1 MGQSTWGVRE
11 RTHSK
16 RKNSKPQRKM
26 KIPLV
31 LLVACVA
38 SLKAASLMDSVFD
51 GPTCQDVCC
60 PASTTTGGETTTAAA
75 GETTTAAPATTTE
88 APATPTEAPATPT
101 EAPATPTEAP
111 DARAETTTAAAGDT
125 TTAAGE
131 DTTTACD
138 CDAWDCDGDSGAGS
152 ASMSLLALL
161 LPAVFARLL

>member
-1 MGQSTWGVRE
+1 MGVRE
-11 RTHSK
+11 GTHSK

-38 SLKAASLMDSVFD
+38 SLKAASLMDSVFN

-60 PASTTTGGETTTAAA
+60 PESTTTGGETTTAAA
-75 GETTTAAPATTTE
+75 GETTTAAAG
-88 APATPTEAPATPT
+88 
-101 EAPATPTEAP
+101 
-111 DARAETTTAAAGDT
+111 ETTTAAPATTTAAPANTTAAPAT

-131 DTTTACD
+131 GTTTACD
-138 CDAWDCDGDSGAGS
+138 CAAFDCDGDSGAGS

>member
-75 GETTTAAPATTTE
+75 GETTTA
-88 APATPTEAPATPT
+88 EAPATPT

-111 DARAETTTAAAGDT
+111 DARAETTTAAAGET

-161 LPAVFARLL
+161 LPAVLARLL

>member
-1 MGQSTWGVRE
+1 MGVRE

-60 PASTTTGGETTTAAA
+60 PASTTTTAAETTTAAAGETTTAAA
-75 GETTTAAPATTTE
+75 GETTTAAA
-88 APATPTEAPATPT
+88 A
-101 EAPATPTEAP
+101 
-111 DARAETTTAAAGDT
+111 DTTTAAAADT
-125 TTAAGE
+125 TTAAAA
-131 DTTTACD
+131 DTTT
-138 CDAWDCDGDSGAGS
+138 
-152 ASMSLLALL
+152 
-161 LPAVFARLL
+161 

>member
-75 GETTTAAPATTTE
+75 GETTTAAAPETTTAAAAE
-88 APATPTEAPATPT
+88 TTTAAAAETTTAA
-101 EAPATPTEAP
+101 A
-111 DARAETTTAAAGDT
+111 DARAETTTAAAG
-125 TTAAGE
+125 E
-131 DTTTACD
+131 TTTACD
-138 CDAWDCDGDSGAGS
+138 CEAFDCDGDSGAGS

-161 LPAVFARLL
+161 LPAV

>member
-1 MGQSTWGVRE
+1 MGVRE

-60 PASTTTGGETTTAAA
+60 PASTTTGAETTTAAAAETTTAAAAETTMAAADARAETTTAAAGETTTAAA
-75 GETTTAAPATTTE
+75 GETTTAA
-88 APATPTEAPATPT
+88 
-101 EAPATPTEAP
+101 
-111 DARAETTTAAAGDT
+111 
-125 TTAAGE
+125 GE
-131 DTTTACD
+131 GTTTACD
-138 CDAWDCDGDSGAGS
+138 CEAFDCDGDSGADS

>member
-1 MGQSTWGVRE
+1 MGVRE

-60 PASTTTGGETTTAAA
+60 PASTTTGGETTTAA
-75 GETTTAAPATTTE
+75 PATTTA

-111 DARAETTTAAAGDT
+111 DARAETTSAAAGETTTAAAGDT

-131 DTTTACD
+131 ETTTACD
-138 CDAWDCDGDSGAGS
+138 CAAFDCDGDSGAGS

>member
-1 MGQSTWGVRE
+1 MGTA
-11 RTHSK
+11 

-75 GETTTAAPATTTE
+75 GETTTAAAGETTTAEPATTTA
-88 APATPTEAPATPT
+88 APATTTAAPATT
-101 EAPATPTEAP
+101 TAAPG
-111 DARAETTTAAAGDT
+111 AREETTTAAAGETTTAAAGET

-131 DTTTACD
+131 GTTTACD
-138 CDAWDCDGDSGAGS
+138 CDAWDCDGDSGAG
-152 ASMSLLALL
+152 
-161 LPAVFARLL
+161 

>member
-1 MGQSTWGVRE
+1 MGVRE

-51 GPTCQDVCC
+51 EPTCQDVCC

-75 GETTTAAPATTTE
+75 GETTTAAAPATTTAA
-88 APATPTEAPATPT
+88 APATTTAT
-101 EAPATPTEAP
+101 AAP
-111 DARAETTTAAAGDT
+111 DARAETTTAAAGET
-125 TTAAGE
+125 TTAAAGE
-131 DTTTACD
+131 T
-138 CDAWDCDGDSGAGS
+138 
-152 ASMSLLALL
+152 
-161 LPAVFARLL
+161 

>member
-1 MGQSTWGVRE
+1 MGVRE

-75 GETTTAAPATTTE
+75 GETTTAAAGETTTAAPATTT
-88 APATPTEAPATPT
+88 A
-101 EAPATPTEAP
+101 AP
-111 DARAETTTAAAGDT
+111 DARAETTTAAAEETTTAAAGET

-131 DTTTACD
+131 GTTTACD
-138 CDAWDCDGDSGAGS
+138 CDAFDCNGDSGAGS

>member
-1 MGQSTWGVRE
+1 MGVRE

-75 GETTTAAPATTTE
+75 GETTTAAAG
-88 APATPTEAPATPT
+88 
-101 EAPATPTEAP
+101 
-111 DARAETTTAAAGDT
+111 ETTTAAAPAT
-125 TTAAGE
+125 TTAAAPA
-131 DTTTACD
+131 TTTACD
-138 CDAWDCDGDSGAGS
+138 CDAFDCDGDSGAGS

-161 LPAVFARLL
+161 LPA

>member
-1 MGQSTWGVRE
+1 MGVRE

-75 GETTTAAPATTTE
+75 GETTTAAAGETTTAAPATTTAAPATTT
-88 APATPTEAPATPT
+88 APATPTEAP
-101 EAPATPTEAP
+101 
-111 DARAETTTAAAGDT
+111 G
-125 TTAAGE
+125 
-131 DTTTACD
+131 
-138 CDAWDCDGDSGAGS
+138 
-152 ASMSLLALL
+152 
-161 LPAVFARLL
+161 

>member
-38 SLKAASLMDSVFD
+38 SLKAASLMDSVLD

-75 GETTTAAPATTTE
+75 GETTTAAETTAAPAAADDTTTAAAE
-88 APATPTEAPATPT
+88 TTTAAA
-101 EAPATPTEAP
+101 
-111 DARAETTTAAAGDT
+111 AETTTAAAGET
-125 TTAAGE
+125 
-131 DTTTACD
+131 TTTACD
-138 CDAWDCDGDSGAGS
+138 CAAWDCDGDSGAGS

>member
-1 MGQSTWGVRE
+1 MGVRE
-11 RTHSK
+11 GTHSK

-38 SLKAASLMDSVFD
+38 SLQAASLMDSVFD

-75 GETTTAAPATTTE
+75 GETTTAAAGETTTAAAPATTTAA
-88 APATPTEAPATPT
+88 APATTTA
-101 EAPATPTEAP
+101 AP
-111 DARAETTTAAAGDT
+111 DARAETTTAAAAET
-125 TTAAGE
+125 TTAAAAE
-131 DTTTACD
+131 TTTAACD
-138 CDAWDCDGDSGAGS
+138 CAAWDCDGDSGAGS

>member
-1 MGQSTWGVRE
+1 MGVRE

-26 KIPLV
+26 KISLV

-75 GETTTAAPATTTE
+75 GETTTAAETTAAPAAAEDTTT
-88 APATPTEAPATPT
+88 AAA
-101 EAPATPTEAP
+101 
-111 DARAETTTAAAGDT
+111 AETTTAAAAETTTAAAAET

-131 DTTTACD
+131 GTTTACD
-138 CDAWDCDGDSGAGS
+138 CEAFDCDGDSGAGS
-152 ASMSLLALL
+152 A
-161 LPAVFARLL
+161 

>member
-75 GETTTAAPATTTE
+75 GETTTAAE
-88 APATPTEAPATPT
+88 
-101 EAPATPTEAP
+101 
-111 DARAETTTAAAGDT
+111 AETTTAAAAET
-125 TTAAGE
+125 TTAAAAE
-131 DTTTACD
+131 TTTA
-138 CDAWDCDGDSGAGS
+138 AA
-152 ASMSLLALL
+152 AAETTT
-161 LPAVFARLL
+161 AAAAETT

>member
-1 MGQSTWGVRE
+1 MGVRD

-75 GETTTAAPATTTE
+75 GETTTAAAG
-88 APATPTEAPATPT
+88 
-101 EAPATPTEAP
+101 
-111 DARAETTTAAAGDT
+111 ETTTAAAPAT
-125 TTAAGE
+125 TTAAAPA
-131 DTTTACD
+131 TTTA
-138 CDAWDCDGDSGAGS
+138 AAATPTTTSTNRTT
-152 ASMSLLALL
+152 
-161 LPAVFARLL
+161 PH

>member
-1 MGQSTWGVRE
+1 MGVRE

-75 GETTTAAPATTTE
+75 GETTTAAAPATTT
-88 APATPTEAPATPT
+88 AAA
-101 EAPATPTEAP
+101 
-111 DARAETTTAAAGDT
+111 AETTTAAAAET
-125 TTAAGE
+125 TTAAAAE
-131 DTTTACD
+131 TTTA
-138 CDAWDCDGDSGAGS
+138 AAETTT
-152 ASMSLLALL
+152 A
-161 LPAVFARLL
+161 

>member
-75 GETTTAAPATTTE
+75 GETTTAAAPATTTAAAAE
-88 APATPTEAPATPT
+88 TTTAAAAETTTAA
-101 EAPATPTEAP
+101 A
-111 DARAETTTAAAGDT
+111 AETTTAAAGET
-125 TTAAGE
+125 TTAAAGE
-131 DTTTACD
+131 T
-138 CDAWDCDGDSGAGS
+138 
-152 ASMSLLALL
+152 
-161 LPAVFARLL
+161 